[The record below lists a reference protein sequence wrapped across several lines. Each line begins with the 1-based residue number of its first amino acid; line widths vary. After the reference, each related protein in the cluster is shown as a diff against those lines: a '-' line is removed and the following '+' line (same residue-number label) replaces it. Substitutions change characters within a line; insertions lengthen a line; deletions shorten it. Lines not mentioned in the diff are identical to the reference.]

1 MPIIANIFVMCKIV
15 VHVSIKS
22 RNVNDTAHSPEVGEG
37 ALTEDDNALSEA
49 GLLFRPS
56 HDSSRNVYSNVSM
69 NRFFSSVLTGTPT
82 ALADTTIH

>member
-37 ALTEDDNALSEA
+37 ALTEDGNAFSE
-49 GLLFRPS
+49 
-56 HDSSRNVYSNVSM
+56 SRIVVQAI
-69 NRFFSSVLTGTPT
+69 T
-82 ALADTTIH
+82 